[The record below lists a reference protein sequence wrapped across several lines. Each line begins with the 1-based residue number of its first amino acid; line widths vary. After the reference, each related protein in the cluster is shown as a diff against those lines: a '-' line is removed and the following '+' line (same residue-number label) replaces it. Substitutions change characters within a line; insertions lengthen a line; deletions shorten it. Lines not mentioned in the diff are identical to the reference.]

1 MKILNKFKGT
11 FMAVMALGVF
21 FTLGSKSTYATEN
34 EISSGIY
41 EVENDVYH
49 ESETGMAMSRTYLL
63 PTMTVE
69 VTKDH
74 IIYTV
79 GFSGSNYMENYRMK
93 LNGEDAVVEIVEE
106 NSEDGIVKLNIE
118 VDKVDADMDALIYV
132 GPMERDVQFKVIP
145 KMETLTLIEEIV
157 EEDNSEVNTIEEADV
172 DADVTTEELNIEN
185 ENNIVDSSDNSDNIK
200 PIVIGLGVVIVLL
213 IVGLTIIKAKKKSA

>member
-1 MKILNKFKGT
+1 MKKNNKFRQVIMAMMFLGMFLTIGT
-11 FMAVMALGVF
+11 INVHA
-21 FTLGSKSTYATEN
+21 SDIK
-34 EISSGIY
+34 SGIY

-200 PIVIGLGVVIVLL
+200 PIVIGLGVVILLL

>member
-1 MKILNKFKGT
+1 MKKNNKFRQVIMAMMFLGMFLTIGT
-11 FMAVMALGVF
+11 INVHA
-21 FTLGSKSTYATEN
+21 SDIK
-34 EISSGIY
+34 SGIY

-213 IVGLTIIKAKKKSA
+213 IVGLTIIKVKKKSA

>member
-1 MKILNKFKGT
+1 MKKNNKFKQVIMAMMFLGMFLTIGT
-11 FMAVMALGVF
+11 INVHA
-21 FTLGSKSTYATEN
+21 SDIK
-34 EISSGIY
+34 SGIY

>member
-1 MKILNKFKGT
+1 MKKNNKFRQVIMAMMFLGMFLTIGT
-11 FMAVMALGVF
+11 INVHA
-21 FTLGSKSTYATEN
+21 SDIK
-34 EISSGIY
+34 SGIY

-93 LNGEDAVVEIVEE
+93 PNGEDAVVEIVEE

>member
-1 MKILNKFKGT
+1 MKKNNKFRQVIMAMMFLGMFLTIGT
-11 FMAVMALGVF
+11 INVHA
-21 FTLGSKSTYATEN
+21 SDIK
-34 EISSGIY
+34 SGIY

-79 GFSGSNYMENYRMK
+79 GFSGSDYMENYRMK

-106 NSEDGIVKLNIE
+106 NSGDGIVKLNIE

-172 DADVTTEELNIEN
+172 EADVTTEELNIEN

-213 IVGLTIIKAKKKSA
+213 IVGLIIIKAKKKSA

>member
-1 MKILNKFKGT
+1 MKKNNKFRQVIMAMMFLGMFLTIGT
-11 FMAVMALGVF
+11 INVHA
-21 FTLGSKSTYATEN
+21 SDIK
-34 EISSGIY
+34 SGIY

-49 ESETGMAMSRTYLL
+49 ESETDMAMSRTYLL

-200 PIVIGLGVVIVLL
+200 PIIIGLGVVIVLL
-213 IVGLTIIKAKKKSA
+213 IVGLTIIKVKKKSA

>member
-1 MKILNKFKGT
+1 MKKNNKFKQVIMAMMFLGMFLTIGT
-11 FMAVMALGVF
+11 INVHA
-21 FTLGSKSTYATEN
+21 SDIK
-34 EISSGIY
+34 SGIY

-79 GFSGSNYMENYRMK
+79 GFSGSDYMENYRMK

-106 NSEDGIVKLNIE
+106 NSGDGIVKLNIE

>member
-1 MKILNKFKGT
+1 MKKNNKFRQVIMAMMFLGMFLTIGT
-11 FMAVMALGVF
+11 INVHA
-21 FTLGSKSTYATEN
+21 SDIK
-34 EISSGIY
+34 SGIY

-172 DADVTTEELNIEN
+172 EADVTTEELNIEN

-213 IVGLTIIKAKKKSA
+213 IVGLIIIKAKKKSA

>member
-1 MKILNKFKGT
+1 MKKNNKFRQVIMAMMFLGMFLTIGT
-11 FMAVMALGVF
+11 INVHA
-21 FTLGSKSTYATEN
+21 SDIK
-34 EISSGIY
+34 SGIY

-79 GFSGSNYMENYRMK
+79 GFSGSDYMENYRMK

-106 NSEDGIVKLNIE
+106 NSGDGIVKLNIE

-213 IVGLTIIKAKKKSA
+213 IVGLIIIKAKKKSA